1 MIEMV
6 EPMERSCVRYAA
18 KKLIPQKTMP
28 LDKDEVMRLT
38 AKFKREFWHP
48 PAGVSVSDRA
58 SIVRAYLDAF
68 GSMRGTE
75 LLRFGISP
83 QFMTHL
89 AKVSSWLSVEIV
101 KSDSFQISFYSLAK

>member
-18 KKLIPQKTMP
+18 KKLMPQKTMP
-28 LDKDEVMRLT
+28 LDREEVMRLT

-58 SIVRAYLDAF
+58 SIVRAYLDSF